1 MYTSLC
7 TNEADVRDVTGRSTR
22 AVALNRG
29 YSREEER
36 EREGEVIML
45 AGRSC
50 VHRSLCAPVSIHPSH
65 QSCFNLSCH

>member
-1 MYTSLC
+1 MLLTNLVAQDTPRKAVYIYVCMYTSLC

-36 EREGEVIML
+36 ERGGE
-45 AGRSC
+45 R
-50 VHRSLCAPVSIHPSH
+50 
-65 QSCFNLSCH
+65 